1 MMSNEASQP
10 RNNDTVIFQQE
21 YFDMSVEFYHV
32 CKINYF
38 IWKRQVSYLK
48 KFAGM
53 TKKPGILFIINNSC
67 YLCIR

>member
-10 RNNDTVIFQQE
+10 GNNDTVIFQQE

-48 KFAGM
+48 NLQG
-53 TKKPGILFIINNSC
+53 
-67 YLCIR
+67 